1 MKKKILTIAFTLIFL
16 CVLQSCTN
24 NNTFSGEV
32 VTNGSMP
39 EMFVLKTSG
48 GKIGFIIDENT
59 EFIFNEKMLE
69 EINYFEGEKLSDY
82 FGCSMEADVI
92 AGDIASPAENY
103 ISSDVTSW
111 YFAKTV
117 TVTEIYDEYFAVE
130 SE

>member
-1 MKKKILTIAFTLIFL
+1 MKKKLLTLAFLLILL
-16 CVLQSCTN
+16 CVFQSCTN
-24 NNTFSGEV
+24 DNTFSGEV

-48 GKIGFIIDENT
+48 EKIGFIIDENT
-59 EFIFNEKMLE
+59 EFVFSKEMLE

-92 AGDIASPAENY
+92 AGGITSPAENY
-103 ISSDVTSW
+103 IPSDVENW

-117 TVTEIYDEYFAVE
+117 TVTDIYDEYFFAE
-130 SE
+130 S